1 MYRSTVL
8 FFAVAFSPV
17 VLTAPVNAQTCDFK
31 RETAKVISHQ
41 ENDAIKRADNALKAL
56 LKDVP
61 NYKVGGP
68 FFPEGGDT
76 LKTIIVQQFVTADK
90 QFDALVRRI
99 VVARVPLCEL
109 CDLQVDYERAAKV
122 KFPRV
127 DQKQLVRFRKSFQD
141 LVEHHDTLADLER
154 LRKKKQEAG
163 HDTYDL
169 EQVIQTYRDL
179 ITNLERPIKAVY
191 DENSHEAV
199 EFEKKMKALKCV

>member
-1 MYRSTVL
+1 ML
-8 FFAVAFSPV
+8 FFVAAFSPAA
-17 VLTAPVNAQTCDFK
+17 LTAPVNAQTCDFK

-41 ENDAIKRADNALKAL
+41 ENDAIKRADNAIKAL

-61 NYKVGGP
+61 NYKVGGA
-68 FFPEGGDT
+68 FFPEGADA
-76 LKTIIVQQFVTADK
+76 LKTIIVQQFITADK

-99 VVARVPLCEL
+99 VVSRVPLCEL

-163 HDTYDL
+163 QDTYDL
-169 EQVIQTYRDL
+169 EQVIETYRNL
-179 ITNLERPIKAVY
+179 IGGVERPIKAVY

>member
-1 MYRSTVL
+1 MYRSTTFL
-8 FFAVAFSPV
+8 LAVTLSPV

-31 RETAKVISHQ
+31 KETAKVISHQ

-61 NYKVGGP
+61 NYKVGGG
-68 FFPEGGDT
+68 FFPEGSDT

-90 QFDALVRRI
+90 QFDTLVRRI

-127 DQKQLVRFRKSFQD
+127 DQKQLIRFRKSFQD

-163 HDTYDL
+163 QDTYDL
-169 EQVIQTYRDL
+169 EQVIETYRNL
-179 ITNLERPIKAVY
+179 IGGVERPIKAVY
-191 DENSHEAV
+191 DENSFEAV